1 MAQRITN
8 GMMISSFNRNLQMNT
23 KRMSNYQ
30 QQLATNRKLV
40 RLSDDPVSVVKL
52 VDAKGKLND
61 IEQYQKNLQDANAWL
76 THTES
81 ALNEMNTIIK
91 RSFELATYA
100 ANDVLADDDRQAI
113 AEEIGQLRDQVE
125 TLANTS
131 LGSKYVFGGYN
142 VSLAPFVTDPETGD
156 IEVNGQSM
164 VYGNGDDEHIFYE
177 LNFALDFDVGISA
190 NQFMGV
196 GEEKNIYHQMTMFY
210 QTLMDPETCNNESI
224 QPFIGTMQDLQK
236 DVLTNLAEVGGRA
249 SRIELMENRFAQD
262 NINYT
267 QMKSDVE
274 DLDQAETI
282 MHFSMAEAVYRAA
295 LNVGGRV
302 IQPTLVD
309 FLR

>member
-8 GMMISSFNRNLQMNT
+8 GMMINSFNRNLQANT
-23 KRMSNYQ
+23 KRMSAYQ

-52 VDAKGKLND
+52 VDAKGKLSD
-61 IEQYQKNLQDANAWL
+61 IEQYQKNLQDAGTWL

-81 ALNEMNTIIK
+81 ALNEMNTILK

-100 ANDVLADDDRQAI
+100 ANDVLDDNDRQAI
-113 AEEIGQLRDQVE
+113 AEEIGQLRDQIAA
-125 TLANTS
+125 LSNTA

-142 VSLAPFVTDPETGD
+142 VSLAPFEPDPETGD
-156 IEVNGQSM
+156 IEVNGESM
-164 VYGNGDDEHIFYE
+164 VYGDGDGEHIFYE
-177 LNFALDFDVGISA
+177 LNFGLDFDVAISA

-196 GEEKNIYHQMTMFY
+196 GEDKNIYYQMTRFY
-210 QTLMDPETCNNESI
+210 QTLMDPETCNNDSI
-224 QPFIGTMQDLQK
+224 RPFIGVMEDLQK
-236 DVLTNLAEVGGRA
+236 DVLTNLADVGGRQ

-267 QMKSDVE
+267 QMKSDIE
-274 DLDQAETI
+274 DLDQAEAI
-282 MHFSMAEAVYRAA
+282 MQFSMAEAVYRAA
-295 LNVGGRV
+295 LSVGGRV

-309 FLR
+309 FLK